1 MRKMMRKIFVMFLIS
16 CFFTGS
22 GYLLKPRE
30 FQEMEISKTPI
41 FREVGGFSYIYMDFT
56 CLKGKAR
63 ESVRAFLDECK
74 KQGIKSEWI
83 FEIFNVWSENDAD
96 EIKWAMAYIVP
107 ENTPFSAPLKMAK
120 IEKFNAAFLTYVG
133 VIDPALVKSSN
144 EMLDN
149 FLISK
154 GIKKTMP
161 IYEII
166 RLNPPRI
173 DIIYPVKK

>member
-1 MRKMMRKIFVMFLIS
+1 MRKMMRKTFVVLLIS
-16 CFFTGS
+16 CFFIGS
-22 GYLLKPRE
+22 GYFLKSQE
-30 FQEMEISKTPI
+30 FKEMEVSKTPI

-56 CLKGKAR
+56 CIKANAR

-83 FEIFNVWSENDAD
+83 FEIFYVWSENDAD

-107 ENTPFSAPLKMAK
+107 ENTPFTAPLKMAK
-120 IEKFNAAFLTYVG
+120 IEKFNAAFLTYLG

-144 EMLDN
+144 ELLDK
-149 FLISK
+149 FLISQ
-154 GIKKTMP
+154 GIPKTMP

>member
-1 MRKMMRKIFVMFLIS
+1 MRKKIIMFLVI
-16 CFFTGS
+16 CVLTGAGHFLMS
-22 GYLLKPRE
+22 QE
-30 FQEMEISKTPI
+30 FQELKIEKTPL
-41 FREVGGFSYIYMDFT
+41 FKEVGGFSYVYMDFT

-63 ESVRAFLDECK
+63 ESVRVFIDECK

-83 FEIFNVWSENDAD
+83 FEIFYVWSENDAD

-120 IEKFNAAFLTYVG
+120 IEKFNSAFLTYTG

-144 EMLDN
+144 ELLDN

>member
-1 MRKMMRKIFVMFLIS
+1 MRKTFVILLVICVFVGAGYFLKS
-16 CFFTGS
+16 Q
-22 GYLLKPRE
+22 E

-41 FREVGGFSYIYMDFT
+41 FKEVGGFSYIYMDFT
-56 CLKGKAR
+56 CIKGKAR

-83 FEIFNVWSENDAD
+83 FEIFYVWSDNDED

-107 ENTPFSAPLKMAK
+107 ENTPFSAPLKMARM
-120 IEKFNAAFLTYVG
+120 EKFNAAFLTYIG
-133 VIDPALVKSSN
+133 VIDPALVKNSN
-144 EMLDN
+144 ELLDK
-149 FLISK
+149 FLIAN
-154 GIKKTMP
+154 GLKKIMP

-173 DIIYPVKK
+173 DIIYPVSK

>member
-1 MRKMMRKIFVMFLIS
+1 MRKIIVMFLAI
-16 CFFTGS
+16 CIFIGS
-22 GYLLKPRE
+22 GYFLMAQE
-30 FQEMEISKTPI
+30 FQEMEVSKTPI

-63 ESVRAFLDECK
+63 ESARVFVEECK

-83 FEIFNVWSENDAD
+83 FEIFYVWSENDAD

-120 IEKFNAAFLTYVG
+120 IEKFNAAFLTYTG
-133 VIDPALVKSSN
+133 PIDPVLLKSWN
-144 EMLDN
+144 ELLDQY
-149 FLISK
+149 LITN
-154 GIKKTMP
+154 GITKSMP

-166 RLNPPRI
+166 RLNPPRV